1 MPDSQSVSQERADAP
16 QAHELKRVARLLI
29 AERGVRNV
37 TVREIAVSAGQ
48 RNLGI
53 VAYYFGTKDRLIREI
68 LLEGAARIEARRG
81 EHLAR
86 LESDGGPVTVREAV
100 GAIVLPA
107 AAFSDEDPLHGS
119 GFNRFLLQL
128 SLSDSRLIDETLA
141 GRGNQNYQRCLAHLR
156 RLTPH
161 LSTAQQNRRFL
172 FLGSY
177 VSGLLAARETIL
189 ADSAADHPTWRS
201 AETLQDIIATAAA
214 MLEASPG

>member
-1 MPDSQSVSQERADAP
+1 MPSSQSVSPERADAP
-16 QAHELKRVARLLI
+16 LAHELKRVARLLI
-29 AERGVRNV
+29 AERGLRNV
-37 TVREIAVSAGQ
+37 TVREIAAAAGQ

-53 VAYYFGTKDRLIREI
+53 VAYYFGTKDRLIRDI
-68 LLEGAARIEARRG
+68 LIEGAARIEARRG
-81 EHLAR
+81 EHLAA
-86 LESDGGPVTVREAV
+86 LEAGGGPATVREAV
-100 GAIVLPA
+100 GAIVSPA
-107 AAFSDEDPLHGS
+107 AAFSDEDQLHGT

-141 GRGNQNYQRCLAHLR
+141 GKGNQNYQRCLAHLR

-189 ADSAADHPTWRS
+189 ADSAANHPTWRS
-201 AETLQDIIATAAA
+201 AETLDDIVATAAA
-214 MLEASPG
+214 ILEAQSR

>member
-1 MPDSQSVSQERADAP
+1 MPSSQSVSQERADAP
-16 QAHELKRVARLLI
+16 LVHELKRVARLLI

-37 TVREIAVSAGQ
+37 TVREIAAAAGQ

-68 LLEGAARIEARRG
+68 LIEGAARIEARRG
-81 EHLAR
+81 EHLVT
-86 LESDGGPVTVREAV
+86 LEGGGGPMTVREAV

-107 AAFSDEDPLHGS
+107 AAFSDEDRLHGA

-141 GRGNQNYQRCLAHLR
+141 GTGNQNYQRCLAHLR

-161 LSTAQQNRRFL
+161 LSNAQQNRRFL

-177 VSGLLAARETIL
+177 VSGLLAAREAIL

-201 AETLQDIIATAAA
+201 AETLQDIVATAAA
-214 MLEASPG
+214 MLEARPG